1 MDSMLLTCRRGFGT
15 FRDFI
20 LRSILLARKRCP
32 DTYNPVPSGM
42 TGRSRSRAGTPA
54 RVESLFP
61 VLNLPNIITL
71 VRLALIPV
79 VAYFLV
85 AKAYG
90 LALPIFL
97 VAALTDVVDGYI
109 ARRFKLVSALGAT
122 LDPIADKLNVF
133 VVTMLLA
140 WQGLIPIW
148 LAIAIVLR
156 DVIIVGGALAY
167 RAALGH
173 VEIAP
178 TRLSKLNTFIEFA
191 VLLLV
196 MAAAADWIDSGRWIA
211 TVFLISLVTV
221 VASGAQYV
229 WLWGRKAD
237 AERRSR

>member
-1 MDSMLLTCRRGFGT
+1 M
-15 FRDFI
+15 
-20 LRSILLARKRCP
+20 
-32 DTYNPVPSGM
+32 
-42 TGRSRSRAGTPA
+42 
-54 RVESLFP
+54 
-61 VLNLPNIITL
+61 LNLPNIITL

-79 VAYFLV
+79 VAYFLM

-97 VAALTDVVDGYI
+97 VAALTDVADGYI
-109 ARRFKLVSALGAT
+109 ARRFKLVPRLGAT

-140 WQGLIPIW
+140 WQGLMPIW

-156 DVIIVGGALAY
+156 DVIIVGGARAS

-173 VEIAP
+173 VKIAP
-178 TRLSKLNTFIEFA
+178 TRLSKLNPFIEFA

-196 MAAAADWIDSGRWIA
+196 MATAADWVDSGRWIA
-211 TVFLISLVTV
+211 AAFLFSFALV

-229 WLWGRKAD
+229 WLWGGKAL
-237 AERRSR
+237 AEKRSR

>member
-1 MDSMLLTCRRGFGT
+1 M
-15 FRDFI
+15 
-20 LRSILLARKRCP
+20 
-32 DTYNPVPSGM
+32 
-42 TGRSRSRAGTPA
+42 
-54 RVESLFP
+54 
-61 VLNLPNIITL
+61 LNLPNIITP

-122 LDPIADKLNVF
+122 LDPIADKLNVL
-133 VVTMLLA
+133 VVTLLLT
-140 WQGLIPIW
+140 WQGLIPVW

-156 DVIIVGGALAY
+156 DVIITGGALAY
-167 RAALGH
+167 RVALGH

-229 WLWGRKAD
+229 WLWGRKAV